1 MQLDRTSELRIRL
14 FLWRVIVLTM
24 CAAPSLALDG
34 GRAAPFLRL
43 LSSMFSFTSLAL
55 ALLALRRKWP
65 SKGGSLGAWD
75 EVLALNALSLLCSGL
90 ARVVAA
96 AMAP

>member
-1 MQLDRTSELRIRL
+1 
-14 FLWRVIVLTM
+14 
-24 CAAPSLALDG
+24 
-34 GRAAPFLRL
+34 
-43 LSSMFSFTSLAL
+43 MFSFTSLAL

-96 AMAP
+96 AAAP